1 MSEEDKKNE
10 QPENTALPLNVAPPA
25 VARLKKK
32 LVMGLLMLFG
42 MVAGG
47 SVVWSLKSPTPKAQ
61 QQEAKKDA
69 TDPANQKSPALP
81 DALTSSPSGYGDKK
95 GETVP
100 MLDGA
105 QPAGAGKVDLTKQ
118 QWTAGNALA
127 EAGGGKPT
135 YTTYPEQS
143 GQQGQQNQPGGP
155 QLTPA
160 QQARQAA
167 AEQRRK
173 EYQDAMR
180 SGLTFGGNGA
190 TATPQTD
197 NQLSQPSASRPN
209 IPDIDADTMTR
220 KALGLPGDNDQNRQ
234 DEKRSFAADKRN
246 GSPYLLATLQRPL
259 SRFEIKAGTIIPG
272 LTITGINSDLP
283 GQITAQVR
291 ENVYDTVTGRYLL
304 IPQGTRLVGDYDSKV
319 TYAQDR
325 ALIVWSRLIMPNG
338 NSISL
343 EGMPG
348 VDMSGYAGLK
358 DRVNN
363 HYAKMVTGVVLG
375 SVIGAGAQVATGGQG
390 SANTSTSF
398 SQLAVSGAAQNMN
411 NAGQQITSK
420 NLGIQPTITIRP
432 GWKLNVFV
440 TKDMILRPYNYHRF

>member
-1 MSEEDKKNE
+1 
-10 QPENTALPLNVAPPA
+10 
-25 VARLKKK
+25 
-32 LVMGLLMLFG
+32 
-42 MVAGG
+42 
-47 SVVWSLKSPTPKAQ
+47 
-61 QQEAKKDA
+61 
-69 TDPANQKSPALP
+69 
-81 DALTSSPSGYGDKK
+81 
-95 GETVP
+95 
-100 MLDGA
+100 
-105 QPAGAGKVDLTKQ
+105 
-118 QWTAGNALA
+118 
-127 EAGGGKPT
+127 
-135 YTTYPEQS
+135 
-143 GQQGQQNQPGGP
+143 
-155 QLTPA
+155 
-160 QQARQAA
+160 
-167 AEQRRK
+167 
-173 EYQDAMR
+173 
-180 SGLTFGGNGA
+180 
-190 TATPQTD
+190 
-197 NQLSQPSASRPN
+197 
-209 IPDIDADTMTR
+209 
-220 KALGLPGDNDQNRQ
+220 
-234 DEKRSFAADKRN
+234 
-246 GSPYLLATLQRPL
+246 
-259 SRFEIKAGTIIPG
+259 
-272 LTITGINSDLP
+272 LP